1 MINASNTGHAAD
13 TDSMQQNNTQDISAL
28 FARLNPQDVEQFY
41 KSYQLWTLQQ
51 QMAALQSQ
59 ITALQEEIAI
69 NGEMMQQ
76 VQPSAIVLS
85 SLAQLQAS
93 GVTDTQLLDRMCER
107 GEAWLDHTLQLL
119 AYCER
124 FGVIRGGNYTEWCE
138 HALEGAYDWINSV
151 NEASSAAASAE
162 NAEVEAEVPAEAPT
176 NSEAKATEEL
186 LLQKLMSE
194 DDETIKLP
202 SVDFLRKK
210 TRPLT
215 ESELPSQPEVS
226 ASEETLA
233 PALTTED
240 AEPLVEGAGTLEETA
255 IGETPSDAVDTTLEA
270 PAIVEADAA
279 VKAEEPAA
287 RALSSEEVETAITPV
302 ETQPDDETEADEQ
315 ASEAAAP
322 AVAPAQ
328 ETEVEDAAIPQNTP
342 ESDADEEDIA
352 SQETEVNL
360 PAMPRS
366 APAVRVADIVIF
378 APEGKTIEPVEER
391 AEQDAEVELAHVEQ
405 SDEITD
411 QAEHTEAT
419 LPAEEL
425 PVAADAASG
434 LAAIPIEENA
444 PAIEEEATAA
454 EADEVDKVDE
464 ADEANDGDA
473 SDVVPDAD
481 YAVHPSPTITEEAL
495 SDATEEVTEE
505 QEEEGPAVAPAT
517 SANEEYAVAE
527 AYDETPVT
535 VTASNPSWR
544 GEALLQHEM
553 SISGKWVRARA
564 TTEQQA
570 QGQVTPQKRHGFLWR
585 FFAKIFGWQE

>member
-13 TDSMQQNNTQDISAL
+13 TDSMQQDNMGKDINAL

-51 QMAALQSQ
+51 QMAALQTQ
-59 ITALQEEIAI
+59 IAALQEEIAI

-93 GVTDTQLLDRMCER
+93 GVTDTQLLDKMCER

-151 NEASSAAASAE
+151 NEASSAAASVE
-162 NAEVEAEVPAEAPT
+162 NAAVEAEAPT
-176 NSEAKATEEL
+176 EAKATEEL

-210 TRPLT
+210 TRPLS
-215 ESELPSQPEVS
+215 ESDLSSQPEVP
-226 ASEETLA
+226 ASEETSA
-233 PALTTED
+233 STLTTED
-240 AEPLVEGAGTLEETA
+240 AGPLVESAGTLEATA
-255 IGETPSDAVDTTLEA
+255 ADETPSVIDSAAPKA
-270 PAIVEADAA
+270 PASDEVEAA
-279 VKAEEPAA
+279 VSEEEPAA
-287 RALSSEEVETAITPV
+287 SAPTTEAETTIAPT
-302 ETQPDDETEADEQ
+302 EAGPDDETEADEL
-315 ASEAAAP
+315 ASEAEAL

-328 ETEVEDAAIPQNTP
+328 ETEVEDVAISQIMS
-342 ESDADEEDIA
+342 ESEADEEDIS
-352 SQETEVNL
+352 SQETEVEL

-366 APAVRVADIVIF
+366 APAVRVADIAIF
-378 APEGKTIEPVEER
+378 APESETIEPVEER
-391 AEQDAEVELAHVEQ
+391 AEQDTEMELAHVEQ
-405 SDEITD
+405 SDEIAG

-419 LPAEEL
+419 PPAEEL
-425 PVAADAASG
+425 PVAAVAASG
-434 LAAIPIEENA
+434 LAATPIEENA
-444 PAIEEEATAA
+444 SAS
-454 EADEVDKVDE
+454 EADEVDE

-481 YAVHPSPTITEEAL
+481 DAVHPSPTIPEEAL
-495 SDATEEVTEE
+495 SDAAEEVAEE
-505 QEEEGPAVAPAT
+505 QEEEGPAVAQAT
-517 SANEEYAVAE
+517 SANEKYAVAE

-535 VTASNPSWR
+535 ITASNPSWR

-553 SISGKWVRARA
+553 SISGKWASA
-564 TTEQQA
+564 HPSTGQS